1 MPIVR
6 LNGSNLGLIK
16 DEVKDGEGYSTPVAD
31 EKILK
36 NMEVSEHQSSERAKV
51 AKAMKMPIT
60 EPKPPQLTGDEDDIQ
75 KMADSV
81 GKTGTTTVKRTEEK
95 KEESKP
101 ADNEK
106 PKEGIEQKVKKL
118 DDLVQ
123 TAAKTLVDELTK
135 PSDGESA
142 DKAPEDDFQ
151 PSEGVY
157 HLIDSMIESF
167 KRKNIDGEYD
177 YELFGIINGID
188 DKTLRDCMYICVNG
202 DFIAKLLLLEY
213 QYYNQDTSSKLPRPE
228 RIYREAIVKYYD
240 LGALSVKEMDVAI
253 NTVMKVL
260 AKGLR

>member
-1 MPIVR
+1 MSIVR
-6 LNGSNLGLIK
+6 LNGANLGLIK

-36 NMEVSEHQSSERAKV
+36 NMEVSEHPSSERAKV
-51 AKAMKMPIT
+51 TKAMKMPIT
-60 EPKPPQLTGDEDDIQ
+60 EPKPPQLTGDEGDIQ
-75 KMADSV
+75 KMADGV
-81 GKTGTTTVKRTEEK
+81 GKTGTTTIKRTEET

-101 ADNEK
+101 ADDEK
-106 PKEGIEQKVKKL
+106 PKEDTEQKAKKL
-118 DDLVQ
+118 DDLIQ

-135 PSDGESA
+135 PDDDGSV
-142 DKAPEDDFQ
+142 DKASENDFQ

-157 HLIDSMIESF
+157 HLIDRMIDSI
-167 KRKNIDGEYD
+167 KRINTDGEYD

-188 DKTLRDCMYICVNG
+188 DKTLRDCMSVCDNG

-213 QYYNQDTSSKLPRPE
+213 QYCNQDASSKLPRPE
-228 RIYREAIVKYYD
+228 GIYREAIAKYYD
-240 LGALSVKEMDVAI
+240 LGALSVKEMDIAI